1 MAIVKPDYVMV
12 GCGHIAQKHLPEIY
26 RTGNLIAVCDPH
38 VDHMNALRLSDGVT
52 RYTSVGEIIEGK
64 LKADVFVI
72 CSPNAYHAEQSIAAL
87 RMGAHVLC
95 EKPMA
100 IKASDAKSMIEAA
113 DAYDRGLTIVKQI
126 RYYPP
131 IKALKK
137 WISTGKSGKVFSVL
151 LNGVWNRNND
161 YYSDSVWRG
170 KKELDGGILY
180 TQFSHFIDI
189 LIWLLGDAKAIKSAF
204 QNVHHRAS
212 SEFEDQG
219 SVLLEFEND
228 ILGTL
233 HFSINSFEKNL
244 ETSLLIIA
252 ENGNIKIGGQ
262 YCDTLEY
269 AHTRKN
275 DFVVDSQPYTV
286 KHSAVYDHF
295 LNGITNKEYD
305 RKSLTE
311 AYKSIQLIEQIY
323 KVQ

>member
-1 MAIVKPDYVMV
+1 MV
-12 GCGHIAQKHLPEIY
+12 GCGQIAHKHLPEIN

-38 VDHMNALRLSDGVT
+38 MDIMNSLRLSDKVT
-52 RYTSVGEIIEGK
+52 RYTSFDELIEGD
-64 LKADVFVI
+64 LKADVLVI
-72 CSPNAYHAEQSIAAL
+72 CSPNAYHAEQSIAAM

-100 IKASDAKSMIEAA
+100 IRSSDAKSMIEAA
-113 DAYDRGLTIVKQI
+113 DVNDMALTIVKQI
-126 RYYPP
+126 RYNPP
-131 IKALKK
+131 IQALKK

-151 LNGVWNRNND
+151 LNGVWNRNNA
-161 YYSDSVWRG
+161 YYSDSGWRG
-170 KKELDGGILY
+170 KKELDGGIMY

-189 LIWLLGDAKAIKSAF
+189 LIWLFGDAKVIKSSF

-219 SVLLEFEND
+219 SVILEFEKD

-244 ETSLLIIA
+244 ETSILIIA

-275 DFVVDSQPYTV
+275 DFEVDSQPSPI

-295 LNGITNKEYD
+295 LYGISHKEYD

-323 KVQ
+323 QTQSKPVLR